1 MLRAKPHISALPHA
15 SPITCFF
22 PKCSLRHSNQIS
34 NEFHWAEKRRNI
46 VIFSPF
52 DVGFG
57 IEAENQSQNF
67 NGVCLY

>member
-1 MLRAKPHISALPHA
+1 
-15 SPITCFF
+15 
-22 PKCSLRHSNQIS
+22 
-34 NEFHWAEKRRNI
+34 

-67 NGVCLY
+67 NGVCLYWYMWYST